1 MNKDAAVNFSLV
13 ITAYAV
19 IVVVLV
25 LFVPLDL
32 ASLKSDPVLRPYMDF
47 LQQGF
52 PYFLVALA
60 FSGLASSIRVS
71 LQGILVKYISR
82 TISVYSLAVVLY
94 FLVNQY
100 APLQF
105 QGLSIYLLL
114 AMMLLSTYNL
124 FSNVLRSY
132 RQYTFGAISKFM
144 ILVFMAIIL
153 QFATLTF
160 NQNQEVANTLM
171 FGFVLGGVTSLASPL
186 QNSSGTAKKKIGRSF
201 AKGTIYLI
209 VLGILIGVY
218 VYFFRSKLVEMYSNW
233 VLVGEWLAIGLAAL
247 VALLSLRSKIAP
259 VTGPL
264 LLESWQKHQQ
274 ELGFRT
280 TDDFLA
286 LTQAIDTFIS
296 SGRKNDLLLFLFHF
310 LSENKVRSEDLNL
323 TLDALIN
330 YQVVP
335 KPRVF
340 FSWDAKFLEQEA
352 IDKRKEIMKNLVKN
366 LNADLFRNN

>member
-1 MNKDAAVNFSLV
+1 VNKDTALKISLV

-19 IVVVLV
+19 LAAVLV

-32 ASLKSDPVLRPYMDF
+32 ASLNANPIFSPYIGF

-52 PYFLVALA
+52 LYFLIALA
-60 FSGLASSIRVS
+60 LSGLASSMQVS
-71 LQGILVKYISR
+71 LQGLFVKHISQ
-82 TISVYSLAVVLY
+82 TISIYGIAVVLY
-94 FLVNQY
+94 FLANQY

-114 AMMLLSTYNL
+114 TMMLLSTYNL
-124 FSNVLRSY
+124 LSNILRSY
-132 RQYTFGAISKFM
+132 KQYTFGAISKFL
-144 ILVFMAIIL
+144 ILVFMAIVL
-153 QFATLTF
+153 QFAIPTF
-160 NQNQEVANTLM
+160 NQNNEIANTLM
-171 FGFVLGGVTSLASPL
+171 FGFVLSGVTSLASPL
-186 QNSSGTAKKKIGRSF
+186 QNSSGAAKRKIGRSL
-201 AKGTIYLI
+201 AKGTVYFI

-218 VYFFRSKLVEMYSNW
+218 VYFFRSNLVEMYSDW
-233 VLVGEWLAIGLAAL
+233 VLVVEWIAIGLAAL
-247 VALLSLRSKIAP
+247 IALLSLRSKIAP

-280 TDDFLA
+280 SDDFLA
-286 LTQAIDTFIS
+286 LTQAIDTFIN

-310 LSENKVRSEDLNL
+310 LSENKVSSENMNL
-323 TLDALIN
+323 TLDELIN
-330 YQVVP
+330 YQVLP

-340 FSWDAKFLEQEA
+340 FSWDDKFLEQEA
-352 IDKRKEIMKNLVKN
+352 IDKRKQLMKNLVKN